1 MNMLALVY
9 TRILSVL
16 KSSAMPSRKF
26 NSGPPHHHSRDRPG
40 RPRMTPFTCFVRLH
54 TAWACR
60 DDEQV
65 NRLQRIWD
73 SFSDEERQP
82 YETLA
87 SQSVPS
93 GSSHAVTREA
103 SPENANRLHIAQEG
117 APDLYS
123 REQNDPWGSIPTLV
137 GDDSS
142 ADQISSQESITT
154 LVDPDE
160 TSHIRTFGSFDEDND
175 TVSVPDDSQIASS
188 SADNSRGTDFIWVH
202 DPEALARLPGDKA
215 GRSCL

>member
-1 MNMLALVY
+1 M
-9 TRILSVL
+9 S
-16 KSSAMPSRKF
+16 SRKF
-26 NSGPPHHHSRDRPG
+26 NSDSPHHPSRDRPG

-54 TAWACR
+54 TARACR

-73 SFSDEERQP
+73 SFSDEQRQP

-87 SQSVPS
+87 SQNVPS

-103 SPENANRLHIAQEG
+103 SPENANGRNIAQEG
-117 APDLYS
+117 APDTCS
-123 REQNDPWGSIPTLV
+123 REQNDPWESTPTLV

-142 ADQISSQESITT
+142 ADRISSQESIAT

-160 TSHIRTFGSFDEDND
+160 TSHIRTFGSFDE
-175 TVSVPDDSQIASS
+175 
-188 SADNSRGTDFIWVH
+188 R
-202 DPEALARLPGDKA
+202 
-215 GRSCL
+215 

>member
-1 MNMLALVY
+1 M
-9 TRILSVL
+9 
-16 KSSAMPSRKF
+16 SSGRF
-26 NSGPPHHHSRDRPG
+26 NSGSPHHPSRNRGCPQ
-40 RPRMTPFTCFVRLH
+40 MSPFTCFVRLH

-87 SQSVPS
+87 SQNVPS

-103 SPENANRLHIAQEG
+103 SPENANELDISQEG
-117 APDLYS
+117 PPDTRS
-123 REQNDPWGSIPTLV
+123 REQNDPWGSTPTLV
-137 GDDSS
+137 GDDPST
-142 ADQISSQESITT
+142 DQVSSQESIAT

-160 TSHIRTFGSFDEDND
+160 ISHIRTFGSFDEDND
-175 TVSVPDDSQIASS
+175 TVSVPDESQIAGP
-188 SADNSRGTDFIWVH
+188 SAANSRSTDFIWVH
-202 DPEALARLPGDKA
+202 DPEARQGCQATRRGDLVSK
-215 GRSCL
+215 LI